1 MCCVRGTLPPRTGS
15 SREHELVPRWWDVDD
30 SGGWHLREGGNDPDP
45 WAEAAYADL
54 SLVTRVGG
62 LHADH
67 ALPIGGH

>member
-1 MCCVRGTLPPRTGS
+1 M
-15 SREHELVPRWWDVDD
+15 DD
-30 SGGWHLREGGNDPDP
+30 SGGWHLREGGNDPDAWAEAA